1 MEMNNPAVC
10 VFCGSS
16 PGTNPAHRA
25 AARALGEG
33 IAKAG
38 FSLVFGGG
46 DLGLMGEV
54 ARAAQG
60 AGARVQGIIPA
71 FLHKSE
77 MQGRPEEDLIV
88 TPDMQ
93 VRKGKMLAASDA
105 FVVLPGGVGTLDEL
119 FEVLAE
125 AQLGVHAKPI
135 IVVNIDGFYDAI
147 TALLRDMVREGFV
160 AERTLALYAVV
171 ADAEGALKILTEK
184 LA

>member
-16 PGTNPAHRA
+16 AGTDPAHRA
-25 AARALGEG
+25 VARALGEG

-60 AGARVQGIIPA
+60 GGARVRGIIPA

-93 VRKGKMLAASDA
+93 VRKFKMLAASDA
-105 FVVLPGGVGTLDEL
+105 FVVLPGGIGTLDEF

-135 IVVNIDGFYDAI
+135 IVVNVDGFYDAV
-147 TALLRDMVREGFV
+147 TALLHDMVRQGFV
-160 AERTLALYAVV
+160 QARALELYTVV
-171 ADAEGALKILTEK
+171 ADADAALKLLSEK

>member
-1 MEMNNPAVC
+1 MEMNNPSVC

-25 AARALGEG
+25 AARILGEG
-33 IAKAG
+33 VAKAG

-60 AGARVQGIIPA
+60 GGARVRGIIPA
-71 FLHKSE
+71 FLHKAE
-77 MQGRPEEDLIV
+77 MHGETAEDLVV

-93 VRKGKMLAASDA
+93 VRKFKMLAASDA
-105 FVVLPGGVGTLDEL
+105 FVVLPGGIGTLDEF

-135 IVVNIDGFYDAI
+135 IVVNIDGFYDAM
-147 TALLRDMVREGFV
+147 TAMLRDMVREGFV
-160 AERTLALYAVV
+160 ADRTLALYAVV
-171 ADAEGALKILTEK
+171 ADADAALKMLGEK

>member
-1 MEMNNPAVC
+1 MEMNNPAIC

-16 PGTNPAHRA
+16 FGTDPAHRA
-25 AARALGEG
+25 AARILGEG

-60 AGARVQGIIPA
+60 GGARVRGIIPA
-71 FLHKSE
+71 FLHKAE
-77 MQGRPEEDLIV
+77 MQGRPEEDLVV

-93 VRKGKMLAASDA
+93 VRKFKMLAASDA
-105 FVVLPGGVGTLDEL
+105 FVVLPGGVGTLDEF

-135 IVVNIDGFYDAI
+135 ILVNIAGFYD
-147 TALLRDMVREGFV
+147 TMTTLLDGMVREGFV
-160 AERTLALYAVV
+160 QARALALYTMVPN
-171 ADAEGALKILTEK
+171 ADAALKLLTEK